1 MARSKRHH
9 YVPQGLQKY
18 FCNEAGQI
26 WYTKRASLLEKFCTI
41 EPRNTKSAFQERNFY
56 TVLSDLDEP
65 SDEIE
70 REFYG
75 VVDDQV
81 GKTLAEV
88 VEIARLGTAPRFY
101 GEPLNSFKNLV
112 LALYRR
118 SVDIT
123 KDYNELEIGED
134 IIKNTVADASK
145 KLGLTTDEALKQ
157 LSFPDRK
164 QLGRNVRVRAQT
176 VEPKLALEALAAHNV
191 ATIFAEGKSS
201 FILGSRM
208 IYCISNGTNDPLG
221 SRNVELWFPI
231 SPKLCLVL
239 HALEQQI
246 LGPIVWPSR
255 KVREFNE
262 YIVSR
267 CHEVGSHSD
276 RLLISLLGQS
286 HP

>member
-26 WYTKRASLLEKFCTI
+26 WYTKRASLSEEFETI

-56 TVLSDLDEP
+56 TVLSDLDKP

-88 VEIARLGTAPRFY
+88 VEITKHGKAPRFR
-101 GEPLNSFKNLV
+101 GEPLDSFKNLV
-112 LALYRR
+112 LALHRR

-123 KDYNELEIGED
+123 KDHNEFEIGEA
-134 IIKNTVADASK
+134 IIESTIADASA
-145 KLGLTTDEALKQ
+145 KLGLTADEALKQ
-157 LSFPDRK
+157 LRFPDPK

-176 VEPKLALEALAAHNV
+176 VEPKLALEALAKYDV
-191 ATIFAEGKSS
+191 ATIVAEGKSS

-208 IYCISNGTNDPLG
+208 VYRISNGTNDPLG
-221 SRNVELWFPI
+221 SKNVELWFPV
-231 SPKLCLVL
+231 SPKICLVL
-239 HALEQQI
+239 HALGQEI
-246 LGPIVWPSR
+246 LRPVVWPSR
-255 KVREFNE
+255 KVREINE
-262 YIVSR
+262 YIVSK

-276 RLLISLLGQS
+276 RLLISLLGRT